1 MDAAQFARKWIAS
14 TATERQASQE
24 HFLDLCAL
32 VDETTPNEADPT
44 GDFYAFEKGA
54 SRTSAGDGFA
64 DVWLKDHFGWEY
76 KGKRKDLLEAYKQL
90 LDYHEALGQPPLL
103 VVCDLERFE
112 VHTKWTRFE
121 SWTYEFNLTHLTSD
135 EPVRVTGRAGEQPPG
150 APSLTALQVLKAL
163 WEEPERLRPVRTTE
177 EITEEAAQLFG
188 DVVEMLRGW
197 AKGKGEEP
205 DDARIARFVS
215 RVVFCMF
222 ASDIGLLPRGAFSD
236 LLSAQAANPGQ
247 FREALAE
254 LFRTMERGG
263 RYGAQ
268 TIPWINGDLF
278 TDDDVPDDLT
288 TQEILKLQEL
298 DALNWSDIEP
308 AIFGTL
314 FERVLDPD
322 VRAALGA
329 HYTSR
334 ADIET
339 LVEPVLMAPL
349 RREWETVREAATEA
363 REQARL
369 RGATADT
376 ELERIR
382 EHVGPFLDR
391 LTEVT
396 VLDPAC
402 GSGNFLYVSLA
413 LLKGLEKEAI
423 AWAGLQGVR
432 FEPRVHPRQL
442 LGIEKNPYAHELAA
456 VVVWIG
462 YLQWKQRNVI
472 PLDNEEPI
480 LQKLDQ
486 ITLMDAIV
494 DRSHPAGPREP
505 EWPRADVIVG
515 NPPFLGGKR
524 LRTELGDEYVDSM
537 FDVWEGRVQ
546 RTADL
551 CCYWHEKA
559 RRMVHAGRAKRAG
572 LLATQAIRGR
582 ASRETL
588 ARIKE
593 SGDIFFAESNR
604 KWILDGASVRIAM
617 VGFDDGTE
625 TNYQLDGER
634 VVGIN
639 ANLTTGLPLAE
650 AQRLTEN
657 AGVSFM
663 GTTKVGP
670 FEVGERL
677 ASTLLGTPNPDGRDN
692 REVVRLW
699 MNGDDLVGRPR
710 NMWIVDFPPG
720 TELEQAQLYEAP
732 FEHIAEHV
740 QPTRAANKRKIY
752 REKWWIHAEARPA
765 MRRALAGLPRFLC
778 TPRVTKHRLFRW
790 LDAEVLPDVRLFVFA
805 RDDDYFFGVLQ
816 SRAHELW
823 ALRLGAR
830 HGDGS
835 HAEGGGRPTY
845 NNTSCF
851 ETFPLPWPPGDE
863 PAESPLVEAISEAA
877 RRLNEL
883 REGWLNPEGPL
894 VGEDELKRR
903 TLTNLYNER
912 PAWLD
917 TAHRNLDVAVFNAY
931 GWPPNLT
938 DDEVLARLLAL
949 NQERAAAQ
957 E

>member
-1 MDAAQFARKWIAS
+1 MDAAAFARKWIAS
-14 TATERQASQE
+14 KGTERAASQE
-24 HFLDLCAL
+24 HFLDLCGL
-32 VDETTPNEADPT
+32 VDEQTPNEADPT

-54 SRTSAGDGFA
+54 ERTSAGDGFA

-76 KGKRKDLLEAYKQL
+76 KGKRKDLRAAYKQL

-112 VHTKWTRFE
+112 VHTKWTGFE
-121 SWTYEFNLTHLTSD
+121 SWTYHFNLTHLTSD
-135 EPVRVTGRAGEQPPG
+135 EPVRVTGARDETPQG
-150 APSLTALQVLKAL
+150 APRLTAIQVLKAL

-177 EITEEAAQLFG
+177 EITAEAAELFEG
-188 DVVEMLRGW
+188 VVAELRRWGT
-197 AKGKGEEP
+197 A
-205 DDARIARFVS
+205 DAMGIARFVS
-215 RVVFCMF
+215 RTVFCMF

-236 LLSAQAANPGQ
+236 LLRAQAENAKE
-247 FREALAE
+247 FREALAD
-254 LFRTMERGG
+254 LFRTMESGG

-278 TDDDVPDDLT
+278 DDDDVPDDLT
-288 TQEILKLQEL
+288 TNEILTLQKL
-298 DALNWSDIEP
+298 DALNWADVEP

-314 FERVLDPD
+314 FERVLDPG

-349 RREWETVREAATEA
+349 RREWEAAREAATEA
-363 REQARL
+363 RYQAQQ
-369 RGATADT
+369 RGATEET
-376 ELERIR
+376 QLERIR
-382 EHVGPFLDR
+382 EHVAPFLDS
-391 LTEVT
+391 LTQMT

-423 AWAGLQGVR
+423 AYAGLQGVR

-442 LGIEKNPYAHELAA
+442 LGIEINPYAHELAA
-456 VVVWIG
+456 MVIWIG
-462 YLQWKQRNVI
+462 YLQWKQRNII

-505 EWPRADVIVG
+505 EWPPADVIVG
-515 NPPFLGGKR
+515 NPPFLGTRAGRMRK
-524 LRTELGDEYVDSM
+524 ELGDKYVDALH
-537 FDVWEGRVQ
+537 DVWEGRVAHA
-546 RTADL
+546 ADL
-551 CCYWHEKA
+551 CCYWHEKG
-559 RRMVHAGRAKRAG
+559 RQMVQDGKAKRVG
-572 LLATQAIRGR
+572 LLATQGIRGG
-582 ASRETL
+582 ASRVTL

-593 SGDIFFAESNR
+593 SGAIFFAESDR
-604 KWILDGASVRIAM
+604 KWTLDGAAVQVSM

-625 TNYQLDGER
+625 TQRTLDGRPVE
-634 VVGIN
+634 GIN
-639 ANLTTGLPLAE
+639 ANLTTGINFTLARPL
-650 AQRLTEN
+650 REN
-657 AGVSFM
+657 RNVAFQGV
-663 GTTKVGP
+663 GKVGP
-670 FEVGERL
+670 FDISEAE
-677 ASTLLGTPNPDGRDN
+677 AQPLLRTPNPDGRKNSDVI
-692 REVVRLW
+692 RPWV
-699 MNGDDLVGRPR
+699 NGDDITGHRR
-710 NMWIVDFPPG
+710 NMWIIDFPLG
-720 TELEQAQLYEAP
+720 MAREEAELYEAP
-732 FEHIAEHV
+732 FAHVASYV
-740 QPTRAANKRKIY
+740 QPFRAHNKRDVY
-752 REKWWIHAEARPA
+752 RERWWIHAEARPG
-765 MRRALAGLPRFLC
+765 MRKALRPFPRYLA
-778 TPRVTKHRLFRW
+778 TVITAKHRLFVW
-790 LDAEVLPDVRLFVFA
+790 LEAGELPGVTLVAFA
-805 RDDDYFFGVLQ
+805 REDDYFFGVLH

-823 ALRLGAR
+823 ALAQGTQLRERESGFR
-830 HGDGS
+830 YT
-835 HAEGGGRPTY
+835 PT
-845 NNTSCF
+845 TCF
-851 ETFPLPWPPGDE
+851 QTFPLPWPPGDE
-863 PAESPLVEAISEAA
+863 PAESPLMQAVADAA

-894 VGEDELKRR
+894 VGEAELKQR

-917 TAHRNLDVAVFNAY
+917 TAHRRLDEAVFNAY
-931 GWPPNLT
+931 GWPPNLS

>member
-1 MDAAQFARKWIAS
+1 MDAAGFARKWIAS
-14 TATERQASQE
+14 KRTERAASQD
-24 HFLDLCAL
+24 HFLNLCAL
-32 VDETTPNEADPT
+32 LGEETPNDADPT

-54 SRTSAGDGFA
+54 ERTSAGDGFA

-76 KGKRKDLLEAYKQL
+76 KGKRKDLRAAYKQL

-112 VHTKWTRFE
+112 VHTKWTGFE
-121 SWTYEFNLTHLTSD
+121 SWTYKFDLTDLTSD
-135 EPVRVTGRAGEQPPG
+135 EPVRVTASRGEPASGAG
-150 APSLTALQVLKAL
+150 SFTALEVLKAL
-163 WEEPERLRPVRTTE
+163 WEEPERLKPVRTTE
-177 EITEEAAQLFG
+177 QITAEAAELFES
-188 DVVEMLRGW
+188 VVAELRRWGTT
-197 AKGKGEEP
+197 
-205 DDARIARFVS
+205 DDMRIARFVS
-215 RVVFCMF
+215 RTVFCMF

-236 LLSAQAANPGQ
+236 LLHAQAANPGQ

-254 LFRTMERGG
+254 LFRTMESGG

-278 TDDDVPDDLT
+278 TDYDVPKDLT
-288 TQEILKLQEL
+288 TAEILKLQKL
-298 DALNWSDIEP
+298 DELNWADVEP

-314 FERVLDPD
+314 FERILDKGS
-322 VRAALGA
+322 RAKLGA

-334 ADIET
+334 TDIET

-349 RREWETVREAATEA
+349 RRDWEAVREAATEA
-363 REQARL
+363 RYQADL
-369 RGATADT
+369 HDATEET
-376 ELERIR
+376 QHERIR
-382 EHVGPFLDR
+382 EHVGPFLDS
-391 LTEVT
+391 LTQVT

-423 AWAGLQGVR
+423 AYAGLQGVR

-442 LGIEKNPYAHELAA
+442 LGIEINPYAHELAGM
-456 VVVWIG
+456 VIWIG
-462 YLQWKQRNVI
+462 YLQWKQRNII

-486 ITLMDAIV
+486 IAHMDAIV

-505 EWPRADVIVG
+505 EWPVADVIVG

-524 LRTELGDEYVDSM
+524 LKTELGDEYVEAM
-537 FDVWEGRVQ
+537 FEVWEGRVQ

-572 LLATQAIRGR
+572 LLATQAIRGG

-604 KWILDGASVRIAM
+604 KWVLDGASVRIAM
-617 VGFDDGTE
+617 VGFDDGTD
-625 TNYQLDGER
+625 THYVLDGKSVE
-634 VVGIN
+634 GIN
-639 ANLTTGLPLAE
+639 VNLTSGLPLAE
-650 AQRLTEN
+650 AQRLPEN
-657 AGVSFM
+657 AVIAFQGDS
-663 GTTKVGP
+663 KVGP
-670 FEVGERL
+670 FEIEQGKAQAML
-677 ASTLLGTPNPDGRDN
+677 ATPNPDGRSN
-692 REVVRLW
+692 RDVVRPW
-699 MNGDDLVGRPR
+699 VNGDDIVGRAR
-710 NMWIVDFPPG
+710 ALWIVDFPPA
-720 TELEQAQLYEAP
+720 TPLDEAELYEAP
-732 FEHIAEHV
+732 FAHVAEHV
-740 QPTRAANKRKIY
+740 RSFRATARSGD
-752 REKWWIHAEARPA
+752 RTGVSWWIHQRPRPA
-765 MRRALAGLPRFLC
+765 MRQALQPLRRFIV
-778 TPRVTKHRLFRW
+778 TPRVAKHRLFRW
-790 LDAEVLPDVRLFVFA
+790 VEHPTLPDVRLFVFA
-805 RDDDYFFGVLQ
+805 REDDYFFGVLH
-816 SRAHELW
+816 SRAHEFW

-830 HGDGS
+830 HGDGGS
-835 HAEGGGRPTY
+835 DGGRPTY
-845 NNTSCF
+845 NNTTCF
-851 ETFPLPWPPGDE
+851 QTFPLPWPPGDE
-863 PAESPLVEAISEAA
+863 PADSPLVQAVAEAA

-894 VGEDELKRR
+894 VGEADLKRR
-903 TLTNLYNER
+903 TLTNLYNQR

-917 TAHRNLDVAVFNAY
+917 TAHRRLDEAVFNAY
-931 GWPPNLT
+931 GWPPGLS

-957 E
+957 G

>member
-32 VDETTPNEADPT
+32 VDEATPNEADPA

-64 DVWLKDHFGWEY
+64 DVWLKNKFGWEY
-76 KGKRKDLLEAYKQL
+76 KGKRKDLREAYKQL

-121 SWTYEFNLTHLTSD
+121 SWTYEFDLTHLTSD
-135 EPVRVTGRAGEQPPG
+135 EPVRVMGRSGEQPPG

-163 WEEPERLRPVRTTE
+163 WDQPERLRPVRTTE

-205 DDARIARFVS
+205 DDGSIARFVS

-254 LFRTMERGG
+254 LFRTMEKGG

-349 RREWETVREAATEA
+349 RREWEAVREAAAEA

-369 RGATADT
+369 HGATGET

-423 AWAGLQGVR
+423 AYAGLQGVR

-442 LGIEKNPYAHELAA
+442 LGIEINPYAHELAA

-494 DRSHPAGPREP
+494 DRSHPDGPREP
-505 EWPRADVIVG
+505 EWPSADVIVG

-524 LRTELGDEYVDSM
+524 LRTELGDGYVEAM
-537 FDVWEGRVQ
+537 FEVWEGRVQ

-559 RRMVHAGRAKRAG
+559 RRMVHGGRAKRVG
-572 LLATQAIRGR
+572 LLATQAIRGG

-604 KWILDGASVRIAM
+604 KWVLDGASVRTAM

-625 TNYQLDGER
+625 THYLLDGKSVE
-634 VVGIN
+634 GIN
-639 ANLTTGLPLAE
+639 VNLTSGLPLAE
-650 AQRLTEN
+650 ARALDEN
-657 AGVSFM
+657 AGISFM

-670 FEVGERL
+670 FEIEGLVAQRML
-677 ASTLLGTPNPDGRDN
+677 RQPNPDGRDN
-692 REVVRLW
+692 AEVVRPW
-699 MNGDDLVGRPR
+699 VNADDIAGRLR
-710 NMWIVDFPPG
+710 DMWIIDFPPG
-720 TELEQAQLYEAP
+720 TTLEEAQLYEAP
-732 FEHIAEHV
+732 FEYVAEHV
-740 QPTRAANKRKIY
+740 ESVRSRSRRSAY
-752 REKWWIHAEARPA
+752 RERWWIHGEARPG
-765 MRRALAGLPRFLC
+765 MRRGLAPLHRFLV
-778 TPRVTKHRLFRW
+778 TPGVAKHRLFTW
-790 LDAEVLPDVRLFVFA
+790 LNPRVLPDHRLFVFA
-805 RDDDYFFGVLQ
+805 RDDDYFFGVMH
-816 SRAHELW
+816 SRPHELW
-823 ALRLGAR
+823 ALGTSSR
-830 HGDGS
+830 HGVGND
-835 HAEGGGRPTY
+835 PTY
-845 NNTSCF
+845 NNTTCF
-851 ETFPLPWPPGDE
+851 QTFPLPWPPGDE
-863 PAESPLVEAISEAA
+863 PAGSTLVEAIAEAA

-917 TAHRNLDVAVFNAY
+917 TAHRNLDEAVFNAY

-957 E
+957 G

>member
-1 MDAAQFARKWIAS
+1 VDAAQFARKWIAS

-32 VDETTPNEADPT
+32 VDEETPNKADPT

-76 KGKRKDLLEAYKQL
+76 KGKRKDLREAYKQL

-135 EPVRVTGRAGEQPPG
+135 EPVRVMGRSGEQPPG
-150 APSLTALQVLKAL
+150 APSYTALQVLKAL

-205 DDARIARFVS
+205 DDASIARFVS

-254 LFRTMERGG
+254 LFRTMEKGG

-278 TDDDVPDDLT
+278 DDDDVPDDLT

-349 RREWETVREAATEA
+349 RREWDTVREAAAEA

-369 RGATADT
+369 HGATGDT
-376 ELERIR
+376 ELDRIR

-432 FEPRVHPRQL
+432 FQPRVHPSQL
-442 LGIEKNPYAHELAA
+442 RGIEKNEYAHELAA

-486 ITLMDAIV
+486 ISLMDAIV
-494 DRSHPAGPREP
+494 EPHPAGPREP
-505 EWPRADVIVG
+505 EWPAADVIVG

-524 LRTELGDEYVDSM
+524 LRTELGDEYVDAM

-559 RRMVHAGRAKRAG
+559 RRMVHAGRVNRAG
-572 LLATQAIRGR
+572 LLATQAIRGS

-593 SGDIFFAESNR
+593 SGDIFFAESDR
-604 KWILDGASVRIAM
+604 EWVLDGAAVRISM
-617 VGFDDGTE
+617 VGFDDGSE
-625 TNYQLDGER
+625 IQRILDGHPVE
-634 VVGIN
+634 GIN
-639 ANLTTGLPLAE
+639 VNLTSGLPLTE
-650 AQRLTEN
+650 AKVLSEN
-657 AGVSFM
+657 AGLSFM
-663 GTTKVGP
+663 GDTKVGP
-670 FEVGERL
+670 FEIPDSLAREML
-677 ASTLLGTPNPDGRDN
+677 ASPNPDGRSN
-692 REVVRLW
+692 EAVIRPWV
-699 MNGDDLVGRPR
+699 NGDDIAGRPR

-720 TELEQAQLYEAP
+720 TPLGEAELYEAP
-732 FEHIAEHV
+732 FAHITEHV
-740 QPTRAANKRKIY
+740 RPMRATARSGD
-752 REKWWIHAEARPA
+752 RTGVKWWIHQRPRPA
-765 MRRALAGLPRFLC
+765 MRRALDPLDRF
-778 TPRVTKHRLFRW
+778 PVTLHVSKHRLFVW
-790 LDAEVLPDVRLFVFA
+790 LDRAVLPDHQLFAFA
-805 RDDDYFFGVLQ
+805 RDDDYFFGVLH
-816 SRAHELW
+816 SLAHELW
-823 ALRLGAR
+823 ALALGTQLE
-830 HGDGS
+830 D
-835 HAEGGGRPTY
+835 RPRYTP
-845 NNTSCF
+845 TTCF
-851 ETFPLPWPPGDE
+851 QTFPLPWPPDDE
-863 PAESPLVEAISEAA
+863 PADSPLVEAIAEAA

-894 VGEDELKRR
+894 VGEDELKHR

-917 TAHRNLDVAVFNAY
+917 TAHRNLDEAVFNAY

-957 E
+957 G

>member
-1 MDAAQFARKWIAS
+1 MDAATFARKWIAS
-14 TATERQASQE
+14 TRTERAASQE

-32 VDETTPNEADPT
+32 TGEATPNEADPT

-54 SRTSAGDGFA
+54 ERTSAGDGFA
-64 DVWLKDHFGWEY
+64 DVWLKDKFGWEY
-76 KGKRKDLLEAYKQL
+76 KGKRKDLREAYKQL

-112 VHTKWTRFE
+112 VHTKWTGFE

-135 EPVRVTGRAGEQPPG
+135 EPVRVSGRTGETPAG
-150 APSLTALQVLKAL
+150 APGLTALQVLKAL
-163 WEEPERLRPVRTTE
+163 WEEPQRLRPVRTTE
-177 EITEEAAQLFG
+177 DITKEAASLFEE
-188 DVVEMLRGW
+188 VVGELRRW
-197 AKGKGEEP
+197 PNA
-205 DDARIARFVS
+205 DAMRIGRFVS

-236 LLSAQAANPGQ
+236 VLRAQAAHAGE
-247 FREALAE
+247 FRAALAE
-254 LFRTMERGG
+254 LFRVMEQGG
-263 RYGAQ
+263 RFGAQ
-268 TIPWINGDLF
+268 TIPWVNGDLF
-278 TDDDVPDDLT
+278 TDDDVPEDLT
-288 TQEILKLQEL
+288 TQEILTLQKLDE
-298 DALNWSDIEP
+298 LNWADVEP

-349 RREWETVREAATEA
+349 RREWAAVREAAEEA

-369 RGATADT
+369 HGAAAET
-376 ELERIR
+376 EQERIR

-391 LTEVT
+391 LTGVT

-432 FEPRVHPRQL
+432 FEPRVHPSQL
-442 LGIEKNPYAHELAA
+442 RGIEINPYAHELASI
-456 VVVWIG
+456 VVWIG
-462 YLQWKQRNVI
+462 YLQWKLRNAI

-486 ITLMDAIV
+486 ITLMDAIL

-505 EWPRADVIVG
+505 EWPVADVIVG

-524 LRTELGDEYVDSM
+524 LRTELGDEYVDAM
-537 FDVWEGRVQ
+537 FDVWEGQVQ

-559 RRMVHAGRAKRAG
+559 RRMVHAGRVKRAG
-572 LLATQAIRGR
+572 LLATQAIRGG

-604 KWILDGASVRIAM
+604 KWILNGASVRIAM
-617 VGFDDGTE
+617 VGFDGGTE
-625 TNYQLDGER
+625 THYLLDGKSVE
-634 VVGIN
+634 GIN
-639 ANLTTGLPLAE
+639 VNLTSGLPLAE
-650 AQRLTEN
+650 AEVLGEN
-657 AGVSFM
+657 AGISFM

-670 FEVGERL
+670 FEIETAMAQRM
-677 ASTLLGTPNPDGRDN
+677 LGQPNPDGRDN
-692 REVVRLW
+692 ADVVRPW
-699 MNGDDLVGRPR
+699 VNADDVAGRLR
-710 NMWIVDFPPG
+710 DMWIVDFPPG
-720 TELEQAQLYEAP
+720 TTLEEAQLYEAP
-732 FEHIAEHV
+732 FQYVAEHV
-740 QPTRAANKRKIY
+740 ESARARSRRKAY
-752 REKWWIHAEARPA
+752 RERWWIHGEARPG
-765 MRRALAGLPRFLC
+765 MRKGLAPLRRFLV
-778 TPRVTKHRLFRW
+778 TPGVAKHRLFTW
-790 LDAEVLPDVRLFVFA
+790 LHPRVLPDHRLFVFA
-805 RDDDYFFGVLQ
+805 RDDDYFFGVVH
-816 SRAHELW
+816 SRPHELW
-823 ALRLGAR
+823 ALGTSSR
-830 HGDGS
+830 HGVGND
-835 HAEGGGRPTY
+835 PTY
-845 NNTSCF
+845 NNTTCF
-851 ETFPLPWPPGDE
+851 QTFPLPWPPGQE
-863 PAESPLVEAISEAA
+863 PSDSPLVEAIAGAA
-877 RRLNEL
+877 RRLDEL

-894 VGEDELKRR
+894 VGEEELKRR

-917 TAHRNLDVAVFNAY
+917 TAHRTLDEAVFSAY
-931 GWPPNLT
+931 GWPPTLT
-938 DDEVLARLLAL
+938 DDEVLARLLSL

>member
-1 MDAAQFARKWIAS
+1 M
-14 TATERQASQE
+14 
-24 HFLDLCAL
+24 
-32 VDETTPNEADPT
+32 
-44 GDFYAFEKGA
+44 
-54 SRTSAGDGFA
+54 
-64 DVWLKDHFGWEY
+64 WLKDHFGWEY
-76 KGKRKDLLEAYKQL
+76 KGKRKDLRAAYKQL

-112 VHTKWTRFE
+112 VHTKWTGFE
-121 SWTYEFNLTHLTSD
+121 SWTYHFNLTHLTSD
-135 EPVRVTGRAGEQPPG
+135 EPVRVTGARDETPQG
-150 APSLTALQVLKAL
+150 APRLTAIQVLKAL

-177 EITEEAAQLFG
+177 EITAEAAELFEG
-188 DVVEMLRGW
+188 VVAELRRWGN
-197 AKGKGEEP
+197 A
-205 DDARIARFVS
+205 DAMGIARFVS
-215 RVVFCMF
+215 RTVFCMF

-236 LLSAQAANPGQ
+236 LLRAQAENASE
-247 FREALAE
+247 FRAALAD
-254 LFRTMERGG
+254 LFRTMESGG

-278 TDDDVPDDLT
+278 DDDDVPDDLT
-288 TQEILKLQEL
+288 TNEILTLQKL
-298 DALNWSDIEP
+298 DALNWADVEP

-314 FERVLDPD
+314 FERVLDPG

-349 RREWETVREAATEA
+349 RREWEAAREAATEA
-363 REQARL
+363 RYQAQQ
-369 RGATADT
+369 RGATEET
-376 ELERIR
+376 QLERIR
-382 EHVGPFLDR
+382 EHVAPFLDR
-391 LTEVT
+391 LTQVT

-423 AWAGLQGVR
+423 AYAGLQGVR

-442 LGIEKNPYAHELAA
+442 LGIEINPYAHELAA
-456 VVVWIG
+456 MVIWIG
-462 YLQWKQRNVI
+462 YLQWKQRNII

-486 ITLMDAIV
+486 ITLMDAIL

-505 EWPRADVIVG
+505 EWPPADVIVG

-524 LRTELGDEYVDSM
+524 LKTELGEEYVEAM
-537 FDVWEGRVQ
+537 FGVWEGRVQ

-559 RRMVHAGRAKRAG
+559 RRMVHAGRVKRAG
-572 LLATQAIRGR
+572 LLATQAIRGG

-604 KWILDGASVRIAM
+604 KWVLDGASVRIAM

-625 TNYQLDGER
+625 THYLLDGNSVE
-634 VVGIN
+634 GIN
-639 ANLTTGLPLAE
+639 VNLTSGLPLAE
-650 AQRLTEN
+650 AQRLVEN

-670 FEVGERL
+670 FEIDETL
-677 ASTLLGTPNPDGRDN
+677 AQQVLRVPNPDGRDN
-692 REVVRLW
+692 ADVVRPW
-699 MNGDDLVGRPR
+699 VNGDDLAGRPR
-710 NMWIVDFPPG
+710 NMWIIDFPPG
-720 TELEQAQLYEAP
+720 TVLEQAQLYEAP
-732 FEHIAEHV
+732 FEYTAEHV
-740 QPTRAANKRKIY
+740 QPTRAENRRETY
-752 REKWWIHAEARPA
+752 RERWWIHGEARPG
-765 MRRALAGLPRFLC
+765 MRRALEPLSRFVA
-778 TPRVTKHRLFRW
+778 TPGVAKHRLFAW
-790 LDAEVLPDVRLFVFA
+790 LDREVLPDHRLFVFA
-805 RDDDYFFGVLQ
+805 RDDDYFFGVLH

-823 ALRLGAR
+823 ALNTSSR
-830 HGDGS
+830 HGVGND
-835 HAEGGGRPTY
+835 PTY
-845 NNTSCF
+845 NNTTCF
-851 ETFPLPWPPGDE
+851 QTFPFPWPPGDE
-863 PAESPLVEAISEAA
+863 PEDSPLVGAIAEAA

-883 REGWLNPEGPL
+883 REGWLNPDAEMIA
-894 VGEDELKRR
+894 ESELRRR

-917 TAHRNLDVAVFNAY
+917 TAHRRLDEAVFNAY
-931 GWPPNLT
+931 GWPPNLS

-949 NQERAAAQ
+949 NQERAAAHG
-957 E
+957 

>member
-1 MDAAQFARKWIAS
+1 MDAAEFARKWIAS
-14 TATERQASQE
+14 KRTERAASQD
-24 HFLDLCAL
+24 HFLNLCAL
-32 VDETTPNEADPT
+32 VGEVGPNDADPT

-54 SRTSAGDGFA
+54 ERTSAGDGFA

-121 SWTYEFNLTHLTSD
+121 SWTYEFDLTHLTSD
-135 EPVRVTGRAGEQPPG
+135 EPVRVSGRAGEAPPG

-205 DDARIARFVS
+205 DDASIARFVS

-254 LFRTMERGG
+254 LFRAMARGG

-278 TDDDVPDDLT
+278 DDDDVPDDLT

-314 FERVLDPD
+314 FERVLDPE

-334 ADIET
+334 ADIEV

-349 RREWETVREAATEA
+349 RRDWEAAREAAFEA
-363 REQARL
+363 REQSRL
-369 RGATADT
+369 RGATDET

-382 EHVGPFLDR
+382 EHVGAFLDR

-432 FEPRVHPRQL
+432 FEPRVHPSQL
-442 LGIEKNPYAHELAA
+442 RGIEKNEYAHELAA

-480 LQKLDQ
+480 LQKLHQ

-505 EWPRADVIVG
+505 EWPAADIIVG
-515 NPPFLGGKR
+515 NPPFLGSKK
-524 LRTELGDEYVDSM
+524 LREELGDEYVDDM
-537 FDVWEGRVQ
+537 FEVWDGRVSGG
-546 RTADL
+546 ADL
-551 CCYWHEKA
+551 CCYWHEKGRAMVQA
-559 RRMVHAGRAKRAG
+559 RRVKRAG
-572 LLATQAIRGR
+572 LLATQAIRGGE
-582 ASRETL
+582 SRETL
-588 ARIKE
+588 KRIKE
-593 SGDIFFAESNR
+593 SGDIFFAESDR
-604 KWILDGASVRIAM
+604 EWALDGANVRVSM
-617 VGFDDGTE
+617 VGFDDGSE
-625 TNYQLDGER
+625 TRLVLDQR
-634 VVGIN
+634 SVLSIN
-639 ANLTTGLPLAE
+639 ADLTGGLDSTLATGLN
-650 AQRLTEN
+650 EN
-657 AGVSFM
+657 KGIAFQGDS
-663 GTTKVGP
+663 KVGP
-670 FEVGERL
+670 FEIDGDL
-677 ASTLLGTPNPDGRDN
+677 AQALVAAPNPDGRSN
-692 REVVRLW
+692 REVVRPW
-699 MNGDDLVGRPR
+699 VNGDDMTGRPR
-710 NMWIVDFPPG
+710 GMWIVDFPPK
-720 TELEQAQLYEAP
+720 TPLEEAELYEAP
-732 FEHIAEHV
+732 FAHVLEHV
-740 QPTRAANKRKIY
+740 RPVRAEARSGD
-752 REKWWIHAEARPA
+752 RTGVPWWIHQRTRPA
-765 MRRALAGLPRFLC
+765 MRRALRSFDRFVA
-778 TPRVTKHRLFRW
+778 TPRVSKHRVFVW
-790 LDAEVLPDVRLFVFA
+790 LEPPTLVDTAAVVFA
-805 RDDDYFFGVLQ
+805 RDDDYFFGVLH
-816 SRAHELW
+816 SRPHEVW
-823 ALRLGAR
+823 ALAQGTQLE
-830 HGDGS
+830 D
-835 HAEGGGRPTY
+835 RPRYTHT
-845 NNTSCF
+845 TSF
-851 ETFPLPWPPGDE
+851 QTFPLPWPPGDE
-863 PAESPLVEAISEAA
+863 PAASPLVEAIAEAA

-917 TAHRNLDVAVFNAY
+917 TAHRNLDEAVFNAY

-957 E
+957 G